1 MHKIEAGEVSLT
13 RKTFSIR
20 QMVRD
25 ILQMCRLGLAE
36 RMSDLV
42 WDDEATP
49 LPERVEGDL
58 LHLQQI
64 TQNLVGNAIKFANGS
79 LVRVSARMERAGS
92 EDVLRLDVSD
102 QGVGLTQEEC
112 SRVFLPFER
121 APASEGGGTG
131 LGLHISRTFARA
143 LGGDVTAFSAGKGR
157 GATFTACIPVRVIDD
172 GSAPA
177 AAIKQSVLV
186 PSSLPNESTVEAA
199 HSTTLVLPP
208 ETDIVLRM
216 LQELMQHASDVFL
229 FTDPTGPAS
238 TKPVRIR
245 FISPNVRKVLGWRP
259 DQVIGKHCLDVLHP
273 DDLELQKR
281 TIGDLFKVAGSTAQ
295 CMRRFL
301 CADGSYK
308 WMHMDLCYNGEIV
321 YCVARDATKY
331 KRAEA
336 ALFDHLRC
344 TSHDVRT
351 PCHSI
356 TTAAQLLGALDTVQS
371 DAEAS
376 FLVQSIRT
384 AADLLLGVVRNVLD
398 MRPGSDTLDA
408 ASRRTLASAATV
420 TASLPASSAASK
432 EAGEAVGLLRRAAE
446 DDPVGAPAAQR
457 QRTEAPSGTPAP
469 LVRLLLAEDHLLNA
483 KLVKRLLEGKGF
495 VVDLAENG
503 AVALAMLQESL
514 GGAAG
519 ASPAP
524 ELLLSDI
531 QMPVLDGI
539 ELIKRFRAW
548 EAQARPGSRLPAVA
562 LTANVLDSMV
572 QECAAAGFD
581 GHMSKPLR
589 ADCVPELLKH
599 LPARG

>member
-121 APASEGGGTG
+121 APDSEGGGTG

-281 TIGDLFKVAGSTAQ
+281 TIGDLFKVAGFTAQ

-308 WMHMDLCYNGEIV
+308 WMHMDLCYDGEIV
-321 YCVARDATKY
+321 YCVARDATRH

-336 ALFDHLRC
+336 ALFDYLRC
-344 TSHDVRT
+344 TSHDIRT

-356 TTAAQLLGALDTVQS
+356 STAAQLLGSLGSVHS
-371 DAEAS
+371 DAEAV
-376 FLVQSIRT
+376 FLVRAISSSCKT
-384 AADLLLGVVRNVLD
+384 MLGVIRNVLELQNAEAV
-398 MRPGSDTLDA
+398 GA
-408 ASRRTLASAATV
+408 ASRAAAAAAEAT
-420 TASLPASSAASK
+420 PAAPPEAPPAAP
-432 EAGEAVGLLRRAAE
+432 EAGEAVRLLRRAAE
-446 DDPVGAPAAQR
+446 DDPVGAPTAQR

-503 AVALAMLQESL
+503 AVALAMLQASL